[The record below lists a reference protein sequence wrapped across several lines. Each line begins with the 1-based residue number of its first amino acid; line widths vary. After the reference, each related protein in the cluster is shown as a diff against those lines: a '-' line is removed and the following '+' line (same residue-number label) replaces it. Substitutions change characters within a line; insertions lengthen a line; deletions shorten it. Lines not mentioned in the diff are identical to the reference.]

1 MLKTATSTFCE
12 PISRISASGYNS
24 AAFNEHDN
32 LFVWGS
38 GQDHK
43 LGLGKACNT
52 QDTPVYTEWKLEKT
66 GFYNELGKAAMRYQ
80 LLFIDRTSPKKMAK
94 EMEIVSQMKAI
105 TWGDS
110 HCIMLDKK
118 GRLFS
123 MGSSAAGRL
132 GLSDQ

>member
-1 MLKTATSTFCE
+1 
-12 PISRISASGYNS
+12 
-24 AAFNEHDN
+24 
-32 LFVWGS
+32 
-38 GQDHK
+38 
-43 LGLGKACNT
+43 
-52 QDTPVYTEWKLEKT
+52 
-66 GFYNELGKAAMRYQ
+66 MRYQ